1 MKHLLFSLPI
11 LLCSCV
17 TQADLFKV
25 QDASDEFR
33 QETVQ
38 ALKDLQAGS
47 ISGEE
52 AEKRIDEA
60 VEERDAAY
68 DAVFDDLTERLE
80 ALKELPGKI
89 PTDPESLLIL
99 GGSLLATAMG
109 VDKYRDRK
117 RKGRQEPV

>member
-1 MKHLLFSLPI
+1 MKYLLFTLPI

-52 AEKRIDEA
+52 AERRIDEA

-80 ALKELPGKI
+80 ALKEISGKI
-89 PTDPESLLIL
+89 PTDTESLLIL

-117 RKGRQEPV
+117 RQGRQEPV

>member
-1 MKHLLFSLPI
+1 MKYLLFTLPI

-52 AEKRIDEA
+52 AERRIDEA

-80 ALKELPGKI
+80 ALKEISGKI

-117 RKGRQEPV
+117 RQGRQEPV

>member
-1 MKHLLFSLPI
+1 MKYLLFSLPI

-80 ALKELPGKI
+80 ALKEIPGKI

-117 RKGRQEPV
+117 RQGRKEPV